1 MSTFYKTVETQQ
13 SSDFS
18 VKQNDSRFDNLNL
31 NQNFDCS
38 KLTSDSSFQ
47 TSNHKTFG
55 LNRSDKNN
63 FDQASNNSWSKK
75 LASNISVH
83 QQLSG
88 LDNLNK
94 KKQKVYR
101 WEKDVDDSKNLKNST
116 LSLHIAAYENSLEN
130 TTNFEGKK

>member
-38 KLTSDSSFQ
+38 KQISDSSFQ

-55 LNRSDKNN
+55 LNRSDNN
-63 FDQASNNSWSKK
+63 DFDQASNNSWSKK

-88 LDNLNK
+88 FDNLNE
-94 KKQKVYR
+94 KKQKAYR
-101 WEKDVDDSKNLKNST
+101 WEKDVDDSKNLNNST
-116 LSLHIAAYENSLEN
+116 LSLHIAAYENSLGN